1 MKNKRE
7 ELNEIIKYVKD
18 KEGKE
23 LVAEYI
29 NKVRSSY
36 KKDREGKFSQ
46 TTYHHD
52 PDHFERFAN
61 AIIRLVDKIPN
72 SRVNKIIANDINKFR
87 NNNYY
92 KCLIYIN
99 ENDKIT
105 SPIERLESLYNLFKG
120 IKNKDTKY
128 INGITQGVITLPR
141 EELDYFIA
149 NYIIPLFGIIK
160 LEKDYLVA
168 HNIFKTWAPTKENP
182 FNKFEEICNKLDNAM
197 KMFYSLDDE
206 LKDTILI
213 PEYETKNS
221 FAYVNDLSVLL
232 KLLVDVNNEEIEK
245 NSEIDFSYIESL
257 NTYDDDGK
265 IVSAISNSEF
275 DYYKALVLKLKN
287 SFITSDYRTNKV
299 TFNIKNMIYS
309 IENFVNELEFKL
321 IILNKYQDLK
331 TIVNTFK
338 PYNYFKFNGN
348 ESIVLPYLD
357 SITEV
362 IEKSLKEIRTKINS
376 MSNMKDNLFN
386 SYPRLQVFRYI
397 FKETIVLNN
406 NEKKFYNMIN
416 GLEYLDKKYP
426 NEPFLN
432 KYIIMIFKLCFDNI
446 KFINDYKLND
456 LIDFEGRVK
465 VFINNFSTYLLIG
478 ECLNKN
484 KE

>member
-7 ELNEIIKYVKD
+7 ELNKIIEYVGD

-29 NKVRSSY
+29 NKVRNSY

-46 TTYHHD
+46 TAYHHD
-52 PDHFERFAN
+52 PDNFERFAN

-72 SRVNKIIANDINKFR
+72 SRVNKIITDDINKFR

-92 KCLIYIN
+92 KCLIHIN
-99 ENDKIT
+99 ENDRIT
-105 SPIERLESLYNLFKG
+105 SPIERLESLYSLFKG
-120 IKNKDTKY
+120 VKNKDTKY
-128 INGITQGVITLPR
+128 INSINQGAITLPR

-160 LEKDYLVA
+160 LEKHYLVA
-168 HNIFKTWAPTKENP
+168 HNIFKTWAPAKENP
-182 FNKFEEICNKLDNAM
+182 FSKFEEICDKLDKSM

-206 LKDTILI
+206 LKDTILM

-221 FAYVNDLSVLL
+221 FAYVNDLSILL
-232 KLLVDVNNEEIEK
+232 KLLVDVDNEEVEK

-257 NTYDDDGK
+257 NTYDDDGE

-287 SFITSDYRTNKV
+287 SFISIDYRTNKV

-321 IILNKYQDLK
+321 IILNKYKDLK

-338 PYNYFKFNGN
+338 PYNYFNFSGN
-348 ESIVLPYLD
+348 ESIVLPYLN

-362 IEKSLKEIRTKINS
+362 IEKSLKEIRTAIDS
-376 MSNMKDNLFN
+376 MPNRKDDLFN
-386 SYPRLQVFRYI
+386 PDPRLQVFRYA
-397 FKETIVLNN
+397 FKETITLG
-406 NEKKFYNMIN
+406 NEEKFYNMTN

-426 NEPFLN
+426 NEPFIN

-446 KFINDYKLND
+446 KFINDYKLNH

-465 VFINNFSTYLLIG
+465 ALINNFSTYLLIG